1 MRDKA
6 IGNTQIYLEKYTF
19 PRQYPDSFKRQEQ
32 LEGVRSSQNVSAV
45 MEEAHCTECGPSQ
58 EARGPETWD
67 G

>member
-6 IGNTQIYLEKYTF
+6 IGNTWIYLKKYTF
-19 PRQYPDSFKRQEQ
+19 HRQYLDSFKRQEQ
-32 LEGVRSSQNVSAV
+32 LKDMRSSQNVSTV
-45 MEEAHCTECGPSQ
+45 VEEAHSTECGPSQ